1 MYKIQKK
8 GLLLHFMR
16 FKILVGFYLIS
27 TLINSLAAQTRL
39 VLHYSTEIVV
49 QSVPYKSNNRLYFLK
64 SDSLFY
70 IYKSEFIKGIN
81 ISWDYENQVYRE
93 SMYGQNWDNFIPTRG
108 EIENESPVLLFKKY
122 ANRSSAGI
130 VMTLVVPS
138 VTSVLALQQGVVEIA
153 YVGLASSVIG
163 IGLWLSGIN
172 QLRTALELGEAIH
185 YTH

>member
-1 MYKIQKK
+1 MD
-8 GLLLHFMR
+8 
-16 FKILVGFYLIS
+16 
-27 TLINSLAAQTRL
+27 TLFWVS
-39 VLHYSTEIVV
+39 
-49 QSVPYKSNNRLYFLK
+49 
-64 SDSLFY
+64 
-70 IYKSEFIKGIN
+70 KSEIEHLVKFKEWTTNNNGESITT
-81 ISWDYENQVYRE
+81 WDTLK
-93 SMYGQNWDNFIPTRG
+93 WDNIIPKIYINNYTKLG
-108 EIENESPVLLFKKY
+108 LIKKY